1 MQSITIKDSKNAD
14 TVFSVVR
21 QPGANVSAVLYA
33 HALGTTRV
41 EQPKIEV
48 SSRLT
53 NGKAEPV
60 VSLVVPY
67 GATVNGVFQKAGQV
81 AITLKET
88 QQNNAPQASIANAV
102 AWATNLV
109 KDPQIQGLLAA
120 GTVG

>member
-1 MQSITIKDSKNAD
+1 MQPITIKDSNNAD

-21 QPGANVSAVLYA
+21 QPGANISAVLYA
-33 HALGTTRV
+33 HAKGPTRV

-67 GATVNGVFQKAGQV
+67 GATVNGIFQKAGQV
-81 AITLKET
+81 SITLKET
-88 QQNNAPQASIANAV
+88 QQNNAPSKSIADAV

-109 KDPQIQGLLAA
+109 ADPQIKDLMTA
-120 GTVG
+120 GTVS